1 MSFVSLSVQVPGSAH
16 GGATPWE
23 SMGAV
28 VPHTSTDGRETNHCG
43 WIFFGLVLEE
53 LAEVGGVA
61 VIIRI
66 NPRVVAEIAD
76 ELAFGVNAWVA
87 VEAGW

>member
-1 MSFVSLSVQVPGSAH
+1 MSFISLPVQVPGAAH
-16 GGATPWE
+16 GGTTPWE
-23 SMGAV
+23 STGAV
-28 VPHTSTDGRETNHCG
+28 VPPTRMDGRKTNHCG
-43 WIFFGLVLEE
+43 WIFFGLVLKE

-61 VIIRI
+61 TIIRT